1 MVKETLMFENI
12 EIEKK
17 NYHNQNHVPLS
28 DVGIEKILVSNKIS
42 FGEKK
47 YKYFIGYLYND
58 HKFNSLDKVLLK
70 TSARVKCYDGQTK
83 WM

>member
-17 NYHNQNHVPLS
+17 NYHHQNPVPLM

>member
-1 MVKETLMFENI
+1 MIKETLMFENI

-17 NYHNQNHVPLS
+17 NYHHKTSVPLR
-28 DVGIEKILVSNKIS
+28 DVDIEKILVSNKVS

-83 WM
+83 WI